1 MSGRDLDRLMQLD
14 LRIRRIERRLA
25 GASTAEP
32 LPPGGDVRAA
42 EPPLTPEE
50 HRDLRGQLE
59 ELEGERDRL
68 REGLVRPP
76 HG

>member
-1 MSGRDLDRLMQLD
+1 MSGREFDRLMQLD

-25 GASTAEP
+25 GASTTEP
-32 LPPGGDVRAA
+32 PPPGGDVRAA
-42 EPPLTPEE
+42 EPPLTAEE
-50 HRDLRGQLE
+50 HRDLRGRLE

-68 REGLVRPP
+68 REGLLRPP

>member
-14 LRIRRIERRLA
+14 LRISRIERRLA
-25 GASTAEP
+25 GTSAPEA
-32 LPPGGDVRAA
+32 LPPGGDIQAA
-42 EPPLTPEE
+42 ELPLTPEE

-59 ELEGERDRL
+59 EMEGERDRL
-68 REGLVRPP
+68 REGLSRPP